1 MNHESVLLEEA
12 VQSLVT
18 DPAGRYID
26 GTFGRGGHAR
36 KILSALGGEGRLLA
50 IDKDPT
56 AIAEGQALTTNGNF
70 EIEHGG
76 FADLAEFAAK
86 RDWTGKVTGILLD
99 VGVSS
104 PQLDDAQRG
113 FSFSNDGPL
122 DMRMDPTSGIS
133 AAQWVASA
141 DENEITKILRD
152 YGEERFARR
161 MARAIILEREE
172 SPIVTTARLAAIVS
186 AANPSWE
193 KGKHPA
199 TRAFQAIRI
208 HVNEELEQL
217 KAALDAALEVLD
229 KNGRLVVICF
239 HSLEDR
245 IVKQFIKK
253 QQRGGDVPR
262 HVPILDADIIRP
274 MKAVGKA
281 IKASVEEV
289 DNNPRARSAIMRV
302 AEKLI

>member
-12 VQSLVT
+12 LQSLVT
-18 DPAGRYID
+18 DPAGIYID

-36 KILSALGGEGRLLA
+36 KILTALSNEGRLLA

-56 AIAEGQALTTNGNF
+56 AIAEGQVLASNNSF

-86 RDWTGKVTGILLD
+86 RGWVGKVAGILLD
-99 VGVSS
+99 IGVSS

-133 AAQWVASA
+133 AAQWIASA

-172 SPIVTTARLAAIVS
+172 RPITTTSHLAEIVS

-208 HVNEELEQL
+208 H
-217 KAALDAALEVLD
+217 
-229 KNGRLVVICF
+229 
-239 HSLEDR
+239 
-245 IVKQFIKK
+245 
-253 QQRGGDVPR
+253 
-262 HVPILDADIIRP
+262 
-274 MKAVGKA
+274 
-281 IKASVEEV
+281 
-289 DNNPRARSAIMRV
+289 
-302 AEKLI
+302 

>member
-1 MNHESVLLEEA
+1 
-12 VQSLVT
+12 
-18 DPAGRYID
+18 
-26 GTFGRGGHAR
+26 
-36 KILSALGGEGRLLA
+36 
-50 IDKDPT
+50 
-56 AIAEGQALTTNGNF
+56 
-70 EIEHGG
+70 
-76 FADLAEFAAK
+76 
-86 RDWTGKVTGILLD
+86 
-99 VGVSS
+99 
-104 PQLDDAQRG
+104 
-113 FSFSNDGPL
+113 
-122 DMRMDPTSGIS
+122 
-133 AAQWVASA
+133 
-141 DENEITKILRD
+141 
-152 YGEERFARR
+152 
-161 MARAIILEREE
+161 
-172 SPIVTTARLAAIVS
+172 VS

-217 KAALDAALEVLD
+217 KAALDAALDVLD

>member
-1 MNHESVLLEEA
+1 MSHESVLLEEA
-12 VQSLVT
+12 LQSLVT
-18 DPAGRYID
+18 DPAGIYID

-36 KILSALGGEGRLLA
+36 RILTALSNEGRLLA

-56 AIAEGQALTTNGNF
+56 AIAEGQVLASNNSF

-86 RDWTGKVTGILLD
+86 RGWVGNVAGILLD
-99 VGVSS
+99 IGVSS

-133 AAQWVASA
+133 AAQWIASA

-172 SPIVTTARLAAIVS
+172 RPITTTSHLAEIVS

-217 KAALDAALEVLD
+217 KAALDAALEVLG
-229 KNGRLVVICF
+229 KNGRIVVISF

-253 QQRGGDVPR
+253 QQRGTDIPR
-262 HVPILDADIIRP
+262 HVPILDADITRP
-274 MKAVGKA
+274 MKAIGKA
-281 IKASVEEV
+281 IKASAEEV
-289 DNNPRARSAIMRV
+289 DSNPRARSAIMRV